1 MSWWTYING
10 SITVYPMGRTQ
21 AEKRYILETIL
32 SHLPKVTGSEED
44 MYVHI
49 VQKIGYNSSS
59 FWNEFEIPSDKKIK
73 IQDHYILVFEASLR
87 DRTFKETFKEFN
99 KFLNRLAKRVLIED
113 ILVSI
118 KDFSK
123 EFIFKNEKPYNEM
136 YEQGSYGKEDNKPA
150 WWEYLMWTKGAD
162 TGLPM
167 VLEYKYHSNP
177 RNNKEYERRKSWEE
191 NNF

>member
-113 ILVSI
+113 ILVSV

-136 YEQGSYGKEDNKPA
+136 YEQGSYEKEDNKPA

-167 VLEYKYHSNP
+167 VLEYKYHNNS

>member
-10 SITVYPMGRTQ
+10 TITVYPQGRTQ

-32 SHLPKVTGSEED
+32 SHLPKVTGSEEN

-49 VQKIGYNSSS
+49 VQKIGYNSSN
-59 FWNEFEIPSDKKIK
+59 FWDEFEIPSDKEIK
-73 IQDHYILVFEASLR
+73 IQDYYILVFEASLR

-99 KFLNRLAKRVLIED
+99 KFLNRLAKRVLIEN
-113 ILVSI
+113 ILVSV

-123 EFIFKNEKPYNEM
+123 EFIFKNEKPYSEM
-136 YEQGSYGKEDNKPA
+136 YEQGSYGENDKPA
-150 WWEYLMWTKGAD
+150 WWEYLMWAKGAD
-162 TGLPM
+162 TDLPM
-167 VLEYKYHSNP
+167 VLEYKYH
-177 RNNKEYERRKSWEE
+177 NNLKNNEEYKRRKSWEE

>member
-10 SITVYPMGRTQ
+10 TITVYPQGRTQ

-32 SHLPKVTGSEED
+32 SHLPKVTGSEKN

-49 VQKIGYNSSS
+49 VQKIGYNSSRT
-59 FWNEFEIPSDKKIK
+59 WDEFGIFSNKEIK
-73 IQDHYILVFEASLR
+73 IQDRYILVFEASLR
-87 DRTFKETFKEFN
+87 DRTFEETFKEFN

-123 EFIFKNEKPYNEM
+123 EFIFKNEKPYSEM
-136 YEQGSYGKEDNKPA
+136 YEQGSYGENDKPA
-150 WWEYLMWTKGAD
+150 WWEYLMWAKGAD
-162 TGLPM
+162 TDLPM
-167 VLEYKYHSNP
+167 VLEYKYHNNP
-177 RNNKEYERRKSWEE
+177 KNDKEYERRKSWEE

>member
-10 SITVYPMGRTQ
+10 TITVYPMGRTQ

-32 SHLPKVTGSEED
+32 SHLPKVTGSEKN

-49 VQKIGYNSSS
+49 VQKIGYNSSRT
-59 FWNEFEIPSDKKIK
+59 WDEFGIFSNKEIK
-73 IQDHYILVFEASLR
+73 IQDYYILVFEASLR
-87 DRTFKETFKEFN
+87 DRTFEETFKEFN

-123 EFIFKNEKPYNEM
+123 EFIFKNEKPYSEM
-136 YEQGSYGKEDNKPA
+136 YEQGSYGENDKPA
-150 WWEYLMWTKGAD
+150 WWEYLMWAKGAD
-162 TGLPM
+162 TDLPM
-167 VLEYKYHSNP
+167 VLEYKYH
-177 RNNKEYERRKSWEE
+177 NNLKNNEEYKRRKSWEE